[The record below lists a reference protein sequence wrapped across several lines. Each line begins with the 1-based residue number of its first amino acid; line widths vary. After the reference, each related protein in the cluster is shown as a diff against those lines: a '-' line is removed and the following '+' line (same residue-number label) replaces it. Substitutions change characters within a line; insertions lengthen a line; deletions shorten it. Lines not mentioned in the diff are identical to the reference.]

1 MTKGRNTSKISIRL
15 PDDAINS
22 LRLYSVSQGK
32 SLTDI
37 IRPLILDLAKV
48 AEKDIAQRSNIHPNY
63 SGGGVVAGK
72 DSQSYDKVSRN
83 ALCPCG
89 SGKKYKRCHGA

>member
-1 MTKGRNTSKISIRL
+1 MTRGRNTSKISLRL
-15 PDDAINS
+15 PDDVIHS

-32 SLTDI
+32 SLTDVV
-37 IRPLILDLAKV
+37 RPLILDFAKF
-48 AEKDIAQRSNIHPNY
+48 AKEDIAQRINIHPNY

-72 DSQSYDKVSRN
+72 DSQPYGKVSRN

-89 SGKKYKRCHGA
+89 SGLKYKRCHGA